1 VIYVVATIEIR
12 PGALPTLLTAAK
24 TMIDETNK
32 EVGCVSYDMFQSV
45 TAPDTLV
52 FVERW
57 ETKDNLA
64 SHGKSAHMAE
74 WRAAGA
80 PHIVDRKV
88 EIIEPA
94 NVEVR

>member
-1 VIYVVATIEIR
+1 MTYVVATLRIHD
-12 PGALPTLLTAAK
+12 GALAALIEAAHK
-24 TMIDETNK
+24 MIAETVK
-32 EVGCVSYDMFQSV
+32 EDGCISYDLHQSV
-45 TAPDTLV
+45 TEPKTLV

-57 ETKDNLA
+57 ETREHLNA
-64 SHGKSAHMAE
+64 HGQTSHMAA

-80 PHIVDRKV
+80 SLIAERKV